1 MIANF
6 EQSDEGE
13 DKNTLVFE
21 QLSKQNDVGA
31 NNSSQNEDSLENG
44 QNGND
49 DDSNRSN
56 KKPYEKSKYSMNYK

>member
-1 MIANF
+1 MDFQQI
-6 EQSDEGE
+6 
-13 DKNTLVFE
+13 
-21 QLSKQNDVGA
+21 SKKNDVGA

-56 KKPYEKSKYSMNYK
+56 KKPYEKSKYSMDYK